1 MLKSCVTSRIVAV
14 GGALCLALGS
24 LEHGVAAEV
33 QPLSPAVAPRQNLLA
48 DADLQL
54 SPDFRAILAGRTIS
68 GVVTSKTPSPIRLSI
83 PSLWWISDQVA
94 ALEQFGNK
102 FIQEWIAYP
111 LQPGQAGRVDLL
123 VNRQQW
129 SLLDYFQRYQ
139 FVNKFSAIA
148 RSFGY
153 NMRVYD
159 HPDRPPVA
167 LYACD
172 FSPVAATVLQ
182 SPPPQISPQVAN
194 ATTAVRA
201 ELVNELSCQLQMAG
215 MANSLKR

>member
-1 MLKSCVTSRIVAV
+1 VPRP
-14 GGALCLALGS
+14 S
-24 LEHGVAAEV
+24 LFAE
-33 QPLSPAVAPRQNLLA
+33 AN
-48 DADLQL
+48 LQL
-54 SPDFRAILAGRTIS
+54 SPDFKAILAGRTIA
-68 GVVTSKTPSPIRLSI
+68 GVITSKTPSPIRLSI
-83 PSLWWISDQVA
+83 PSLWWISDQLA
-94 ALEQFGNK
+94 ALDQFGNK

-139 FVNKFSAIA
+139 FVSKFSAIA

-153 NMRVYD
+153 NTRVYD

-172 FSPVAATVLQ
+172 FSPSAATTLQ
-182 SPPPQISPQVAN
+182 APPPPTSPPGAN

-201 ELVNELSCQLQMAG
+201 ELANDLSCRLQMAG

>member
-1 MLKSCVTSRIVAV
+1 MLKSCVTNPIIAFT
-14 GGALCLALGS
+14 GALCLALVNV
-24 LEHGVAAEV
+24 ERGVAAET
-33 QPLSPAVAPRQNLLA
+33 QPLPRTIISRPHLIA
-48 DADLQL
+48 DADLQF
-54 SPDFRAILAGRTIS
+54 SPDLKAILAGRTIS
-68 GVVTSKTPSPIRLSI
+68 GVITSKTPSPIRLSI
-83 PSLWWISDQVA
+83 PSLWWITDQLA
-94 ALEQFGNK
+94 ALDQFGNK

-153 NMRVYD
+153 NTRVYD

-167 LYACD
+167 MYACD
-172 FSPVAATVLQ
+172 FTPDTAKVLQ
-182 SPPPQISPQVAN
+182 SSSQSSPQGAD

-201 ELVNELSCQLQMAG
+201 ELANDLSCRLQMAG